1 VFAKDPNRRK
11 ARSGS
16 RTRANGVRAHSKS
29 EKSAPNRRNVGGL
42 RGGNFLLYVEG
53 ARDREILECWA
64 RRVDP
69 ALAKCIE
76 SSTIIL
82 GGRRPARAF
91 EDFQKRGG
99 VSEGYSG
106 LVVLD
111 RDDHAHDGADAE
123 GSLSVPTQV
132 GLEVFVWSLRHIE
145 SYLLVPAAIR
155 RMLRLAADDRSVERF
170 IEQNAPGN
178 TRNDVLDC
186 STNGSMDHPTGNT
199 SDNSR
204 NSSPNNSPKKAP
216 QQSTPE
222 VVMRSGASL
231 HAKRILGAGGSL
243 SKALG
248 AELRA
253 GDIARAM
260 RLEDLH
266 ADIRLLLDRIGTLSG
281 HSVKGP
287 EVVIRSSASPRAH
300 TES

>member
-1 VFAKDPNRRK
+1 
-11 ARSGS
+11 
-16 RTRANGVRAHSKS
+16 
-29 EKSAPNRRNVGGL
+29 VGGL

-170 IEQNAPGN
+170 IEQTAPGN
-178 TRNDVLDC
+178 TQNVALDS
-186 STNGSMDHPTGNT
+186 STNYSMDHSRGNVT
-199 SDNSR
+199 DNSR
-204 NSSPNNSPKKAP
+204 NNSPKKGP

-243 SKALG
+243 SAALG
-248 AELRA
+248 VELRA

-281 HSVKGP
+281 RSVKGP